1 VALLWREGGWSEREE
16 GMDGWREGGR
26 ERERETS
33 REKREREREREREQI
48 ARKGITSNSECG
60 YVPYE
65 DVESQFGKVEIEVMI
80 RRNILH
86 YHPDSTFSRDL
97 QPNPDFKVVSAIGVP
112 ALRAM
117 EQLLERRR
125 RRAAKQLHGPS

>member
-1 VALLWREGGWSEREE
+1 MMTTTCFPSERTF
-16 GMDGWREGGR
+16 GP
-26 ERERETS
+26 
-33 REKREREREREREQI
+33 I
-48 ARKGITSNSECG
+48 LVARAMLQNELALDQAKVYNPDEVSKIFELLVNSEGG

-65 DVESQFGKVEIEVMI
+65 DVESRFGKVKIEAMI

-86 YHPDSTFSRDL
+86 YRPDSTFSRDL
-97 QPNPDFKVVSAIGVP
+97 QPNPDFEVVSAIGVP

-125 RRAAKQLHGPS
+125 RRAAKQLHGPGPS